1 MVSNSPNELSIISLE
16 LQSNNIGLSRFS
28 SFFVTHGGLNSLG
41 GGEFERFVLLFPNND
56 SSTYAGENCTG
67 L

>member
-1 MVSNSPNELSIISLE
+1 MSLE

-28 SFFVTHGGLNSLG
+28 SLSLTHGELNSLG

-56 SSTYAGENCTG
+56 SSTYTGENCTG